1 MSQTL
6 CKIEVFP
13 AFDLPMMRTLNWI
26 FVPRGGSERARARA
40 GDDDG
45 AGDGGDGAGAGA
57 GAGYRAGDDVGAGDG
72 GGDGTRQQVLCFT
85 PIARK
90 YGEKKDWATC
100 VIDVDHSS
108 ESGLV
113 IIHTVQT

>member
-6 CKIEVFP
+6 CKTEVFP
-13 AFDLPMMRTLNWI
+13 AFDLPMMRTLNCI
-26 FVPRGGSERARARA
+26 FVLRGESGRARDRA
-40 GDDDG
+40 EDDDG

-57 GAGYRAGDDVGAGDG
+57 GAGAGDRAGDDVGAGDG

-85 PIARK
+85 PITRK
-90 YGEKKDWATC
+90 YGEKKDW
-100 VIDVDHSS
+100 VIDVDHLS